1 MTNSNLSSAV
11 KAFIEDN
18 IDLIDAEDFIA
29 VYNKAYDDM
38 YDNQFV
44 RELTRVFEQSGL
56 DVYEA
61 REDRLYNMLEAI
73 CELALTGDEINLHR
87 LLDNENNWYGYDIY
101 NVIDFFEQMQYNL
114 GVKLVPTEDYVFKA
128 PNYLIMENG

>member
-1 MTNSNLSSAV
+1 MNNAV

-18 IDLIDAEDFIA
+18 IDLIESDDFIS

-44 RELTRVFEQSGL
+44 RELTRVFEQAGL

-61 REDRLYNMLEAI
+61 RENRLYNMLEAM
-73 CELALTGDEINLHR
+73 CEIALTGWENNLHR
-87 LLDNENNWYGYDIY
+87 LLDNEYNWYGYDIY
-101 NVIDFFEQMQYNL
+101 NVIDFLEQMQHNL
-114 GVKLVPTEDYVFKA
+114 GVKLVPIDDHVFKA
-128 PNYLIMENG
+128 SNYLIVEDS

>member
-1 MTNSNLSSAV
+1 MTNAV

-18 IDLIDAEDFIA
+18 INLIDAGEFIA
-29 VYNKAYDDM
+29 VYNKAYEDM

-44 RELTRVFEQSGL
+44 RELTRVFQQAGL

-61 REDRLYNMLEAI
+61 RENRLYNMLAAVCGI
-73 CELALTGDEINLHR
+73 ALMGGENNLHR

-114 GVKLVPTEDYVFKA
+114 GVKLVPIDDYVFKA
-128 PNYLIMENG
+128 PNYFIVENDV